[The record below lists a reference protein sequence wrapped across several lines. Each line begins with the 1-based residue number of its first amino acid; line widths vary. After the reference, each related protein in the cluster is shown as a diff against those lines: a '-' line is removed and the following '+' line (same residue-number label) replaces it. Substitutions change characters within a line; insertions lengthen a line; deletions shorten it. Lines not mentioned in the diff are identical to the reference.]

1 MQVMFYF
8 DYLAVEPTR
17 NATRTFL
24 EPISTIT
31 TTTSTKT
38 SQYKRHRIVYVY
50 PWHVN
55 ATKISK
61 ITPEVTTST
70 TDPPTTSMTLKPNT
84 ISTTTTATRTPVN
97 VLTTTT
103 TSRISSRMKKI
114 YQYKDLLKY
123 NLHKVTPPLDVT
135 SPTMNTTTMTSIST
149 TTGSKLA
156 YDKMVC

>member
-1 MQVMFYF
+1 MFYF
-8 DYLAVEPTR
+8 EYLAVKQITNTTKTSLQPIPRSTTPT
-17 NATRTFL
+17 T
-24 EPISTIT
+24 
-31 TTTSTKT
+31 TKT
-38 SQYKRHRIVYVY
+38 SQYERHRIVYIY

-70 TDPPTTSMTLKPNT
+70 TDPPTTSMTLKPYT
-84 ISTTTTATRTPVN
+84 TSTTTRATRTPVN

-135 SPTMNTTTMTSIST
+135 SPTMNTTTMTSTST
-149 TTGSKLA
+149 TTGSKLS